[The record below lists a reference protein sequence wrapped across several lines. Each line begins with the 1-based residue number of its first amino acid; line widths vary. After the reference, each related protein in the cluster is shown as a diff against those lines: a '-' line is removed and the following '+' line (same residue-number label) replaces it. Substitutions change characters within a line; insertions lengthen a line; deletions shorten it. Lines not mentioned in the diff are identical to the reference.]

1 MARQRAI
8 DLAQVG
14 EFSFILGRSG
24 LAVGLITPAQWQ
36 LLLAASI
43 ATMVFTPALLG
54 VAPRVGSWLAKRLNA
69 NPGERRRGRRDRH
82 LSDHVVILGFGMG
95 GQLLGRAL
103 RQLGTPYVIL
113 DLNGATVR
121 QARKDGESIFFGDA
135 TNEDALRAAGVD
147 RARAVVAVLSDPYA
161 SARALTAIRSIRADV
176 PVIVRTRYHA
186 EAETAMRQG
195 ATVAVAEE
203 MEASLEVLAQTFA
216 RLDVPG
222 NVIDVLLDSYRRE
235 SVGIRPVRAPGQ
247 PLDSLPRAISQMPIA
262 THALGDGDW
271 AANRTLADVN
281 LRAETGAL
289 VIAVQKA
296 GRYITSPP
304 TDLMLASGDVLY
316 LLGDDSDIML
326 ARRRLSGEGG
336 MTA

>member
-1 MARQRAI
+1 
-8 DLAQVG
+8 
-14 EFSFILGRSG
+14 
-24 LAVGLITPAQWQ
+24 
-36 LLLAASI
+36 
-43 ATMVFTPALLG
+43 MVFTPVLLG
-54 VAPRVGSWLAKRLNA
+54 LAPGIGSWLAKTIEPAKSGDGDDAL
-69 NPGERRRGRRDRH
+69 H
-82 LSDHVVILGFGMG
+82 LSNHVVILGFGMG

-103 RQLGTPYVIL
+103 RQIVTPYAIL

-121 QARKDGESIFFGDA
+121 QGRKDGESIFFGDA

-161 SARALTAIRSIRADV
+161 SARALTAIRSINPLV
-176 PVIVRTRYHA
+176 PIIVRTRYHS

-222 NVIDVLLDSYRRE
+222 NMIDVLLDSYRRE
-235 SVGIRPVRAPGQ
+235 SVGIRSVRAQGQ
-247 PLDSLPRAISQMPIA
+247 PLDSLPSAISQVPIA
-262 THALGDGDW
+262 THALGEGDW
-271 AANRTLADVN
+271 AVSRTLSDVN

-289 VIAVQKA
+289 VIAVLKA

-304 TDLMLASGDVLY
+304 ADLSLAAGDVLY

-326 ARRRLSGEGG
+326 ARRRLSGSDDIRTSG
-336 MTA
+336 